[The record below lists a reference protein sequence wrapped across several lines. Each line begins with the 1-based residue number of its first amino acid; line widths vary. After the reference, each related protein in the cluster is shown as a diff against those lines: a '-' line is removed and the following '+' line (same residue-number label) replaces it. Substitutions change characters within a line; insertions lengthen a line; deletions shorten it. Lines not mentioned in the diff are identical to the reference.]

1 MMSIFSMTP
10 YKRNDVS
17 NYFDDFE
24 KAFFGNMPEL
34 ASFRTDVL
42 DKGDSYVLE
51 AELPGFKKEDIDISL
66 EGDVLTVSA
75 SHEEKNEE
83 KKNGQYLRRERR
95 FGSYKRSFDVSGI
108 DVEHIG
114 AAYNNGILELTLP
127 KQAEAP
133 ASNKKIDIQ

>member
-66 EGDVLTVSA
+66 EGDVLTVS
-75 SHEEKNEE
+75 SKLEQL
-83 KKNGQYLRRERR
+83 NGKSGTLSQVVTLNPNGEVVADALITFVCIDLKTQKALPLEGELRAKLDQMNLR
-95 FGSYKRSFDVSGI
+95 
-108 DVEHIG
+108 
-114 AAYNNGILELTLP
+114 
-127 KQAEAP
+127 
-133 ASNKKIDIQ
+133 